1 MGSAG
6 SGRAISPGSQGRDVS
21 YRMAVL
27 HWLLDNTREE
37 KVVNVRWLWVPLV
50 GASVFLA
57 LPGNETIGGVLGDVV
72 GHFFSA
78 ALVAVVPVVG
88 YRLIFKDIGEKEITY
103 IFAASWAYL
112 VISQI
117 FKL

>member
-1 MGSAG
+1 M
-6 SGRAISPGSQGRDVS
+6 
-21 YRMAVL
+21 
-27 HWLLDNTREE
+27 
-37 KVVNVRWLWVPLV
+37 VNIRWLWFPLI

-57 LPGNETIGGVLGDVV
+57 VPGNETIGGMLGDVV

-78 ALVAVVPVVG
+78 AMVAVVPVVG
-88 YRLIFKDIGEKEITY
+88 YRLIYKAIGEKEITY
-103 IFAASWAYL
+103 IFAAAWAYL